1 MKTNKQ
7 NKKNSKGDKMAL
19 KLKKL
24 TQADLTDT
32 PQAEMTQLQS
42 QEAADSQ
49 MPLPSSETVQAP
61 THFDDLI
68 SAAPDAEPVSAVDTT
83 LLNVDEFHKIFCLGF
98 NVASSVTRL
107 KSLAVD
113 ANDGAAKGCSAAIYE
128 TCLEIPAL
136 HFLLQPGGKWGGR
149 ILAIGAF
156 VVPMS
161 IGVKEELAER
171 RKQILQSSIGEPDQS
186 PIGDMI
192 RHEI

>member
-1 MKTNKQ
+1 
-7 NKKNSKGDKMAL
+7 MAL

-24 TQADLTDT
+24 TQADLIN
-32 PQAEMTQLQS
+32 PQPAEIPPAQS
-42 QEAADSQ
+42 QEATDSQ
-49 MPLPSSETVQAP
+49 APLPSSETVEIP

-171 RKQILQSSIGEPDQS
+171 RKQVLQSSIGEPDQS
-186 PIGDMI
+186 PIGDNI